1 MAAIVKA
8 VRSENGYQLDV
19 RARVLPCRRVHHTA
33 APANVRLIVDTGSA
47 KTHLRVQA
55 LGGVEFQR
63 TEWVCGIAGGKIP
76 GMETQAH
83 LVFDRQLITAPV
95 VLLDGQDRQE
105 DGVIGLDLLQ
115 SMGLRDGQA
124 SLQLAPQGGRYRSAM
139 DERLTAE
146 DCGCWRFLQQSV
158 TENGVWHRTGVW

>member
-1 MAAIVKA
+1 MTATVKA
-8 VRSENGYQLDV
+8 VRSENGHQLDV
-19 RARVLPCRRVHHTA
+19 RARVLLCWRVHHQA

-55 LGGVEFQR
+55 LSGVEFRR

-83 LVFDRQLITAPV
+83 LVFDGQLITAPV
-95 VLLDGQDRQE
+95 VLLNGRDRQE

-124 SLQLAPQGGRYRSAM
+124 ELQLAVPDDRYRSAL
-139 DERLTAE
+139 DEVVMAK
-146 DCGCWRFLQQSV
+146 DCGCWPLLRQAV
-158 TENGVWHRTGVW
+158 KDRGIWHRTGF